1 MFTFSPRDL
10 HAAVGPKMGHDEKRA
25 LRPGEEHRDPGESE
39 SSSQKLH
46 IDLHR
51 KYIVALQ
58 DKRNTFGELLAN
70 NMVKSGA
77 FFKELK

>member
-1 MFTFSPRDL
+1 
-10 HAAVGPKMGHDEKRA
+10 MGHDEKRA
-25 LRPGEEHRDPGESE
+25 PRHGEEHRDPGESE
-39 SSSQKLH
+39 PSSQELH
-46 IDLHR
+46 IELHR

-77 FFKELK
+77 FFKVH